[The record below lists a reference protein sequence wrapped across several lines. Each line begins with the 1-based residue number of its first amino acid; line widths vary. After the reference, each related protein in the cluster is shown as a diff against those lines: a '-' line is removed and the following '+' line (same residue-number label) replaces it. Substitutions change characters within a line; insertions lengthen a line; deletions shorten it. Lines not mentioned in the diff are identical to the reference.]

1 MRSALT
7 RYALTRY
14 LVALL
19 ALLLITAIGAFF
31 AYVALM
37 PTVIATL
44 ILLGLALMFG
54 LGVYVGNGTEP
65 SGAAT
70 LGKSFRP

>member
-1 MRSALT
+1 MNRT
-7 RYALTRY
+7 VTRY
-14 LVALL
+14 LMALL
-19 ALLLITAIGAFF
+19 AVLLLTAIGAFF

-37 PTVIATL
+37 PTVIASL

-54 LGVYVGNGTEP
+54 LGVYVGNPTEP
-65 SGAAT
+65 GATAP